1 MQTFESLSPLQRVG
15 SALCAALL
23 AVTCCISPYSA
34 ARAYA
39 VVPLAVPAVGYAL
52 CAIMAACG
60 IAVTVDST
68 SAKSLASDF
77 KLYTDDLTALSNSVN
92 KLMSSFAD
100 AAKASGQG
108 VEYNPAAI
116 TSDDINKCAQILTDA
131 ANAGSLELSKIS
143 PYASATTLS
152 AIPFILQAYFNYS
165 RTTASVSGFT
175 PSSGWTSSLYPYD
188 SDYVTYNASYNYSKT
203 GSQTG
208 TQSFSIEVPGTDALA
223 RFGKPIDGST
233 ISNYLSTYTL
243 IPVFCFNADAST
255 LGERTHYVAVS
266 TSLYSRKYG
275 NSYQRLLNNIKL
287 EVNTVVFNMPNQLHW
302 TLAGTD
308 LTGVDY
314 YPDSGRYSFVDQF
327 HVQSLGSSLGFF
339 SPYVN
344 ASFTTTD
351 IPGISDWSAASL
363 TDNPDVNLGR
373 DYWSDANR
381 AVQGGIVAG
390 SGVGALVGSGS
401 VASGGLVINRGRMGI
416 PTDWSGVDSW
426 ADALDKTG
434 VAVGDNVYVPD
445 MSTTTTVTG
454 AKVDTATGEA
464 AGTLTGELDTIT
476 RPGNATGT
484 ISISAPVTASSN
496 PLSYD
501 FAGSSVS
508 FLDKFPFCIPGDV
521 QKVVSAMSASA
532 VAPRFT
538 WPIWTP
544 NGDYDLTVDL
554 SDYSSLAAV
563 LRGMFALFVVGG
575 SIFLSMRFIAFVR
588 NATNK

>member
-1 MQTFESLSPLQRVG
+1 MNSFESLTPLQRVG

-23 AVTCCISPYSA
+23 AATCCISPYSA

-60 IAVTVDST
+60 IAVTVNST
-68 SAKSLASDF
+68 SAKTLASDF

-108 VEYNPAAI
+108 VEYTPAAI

-131 ANAGSLELSKIS
+131 ANAGTLELSKIS

-152 AIPFILQAYFNYS
+152 VIPFILQAYFNYS
-165 RTTASVSGFT
+165 RSTASVSGFT
-175 PSSGWTSSLYPYD
+175 PSTGWTSSVYPYD
-188 SDYVTYNASYNYSKT
+188 SSYVTFNSSYTYTTSAGGKV
-203 GSQTG
+203 SE
-208 TQSFSIEVPGTDALA
+208 SFSILTPGSDAQTLFGEPFYYAAGDSVLVPVYYSVISDIMYYVA
-223 RFGKPIDGST
+223 IDYIEYQDNYSGDLQSLLSDIYMYAPDYGAGYPT
-233 ISNYLSTYTL
+233 SFRYTFTEDNEYLPLISRSLSTGLTK
-243 IPVFCFNADAST
+243 PV
-255 LGERTHYVAVS
+255 
-266 TSLYSRKYG
+266 
-275 NSYQRLLNNIKL
+275 
-287 EVNTVVFNMPNQLHW
+287 
-302 TLAGTD
+302 
-308 LTGVDY
+308 
-314 YPDSGRYSFVDQF
+314 
-327 HVQSLGSSLGFF
+327 SLGLGASSSQDGFF
-339 SPYVN
+339 SPYIDAVFSLSGQ
-344 ASFTTTD
+344 AG
-351 IPGISDWSAASL
+351 IPFWNAASL

-401 VASGGLVINRGRMGI
+401 VASGGLVINRGRLGI
-416 PTDWSGVDSW
+416 PTDWGGVDSW

-434 VAVGDNVYVPD
+434 AAVGDGVYSP
-445 MSTTTTVTG
+445 SFPTTTTVTG
-454 AKVDTATGEA
+454 AKVGTATGEV
-464 AGTLTGELDTIT
+464 AGTLTGELETIT
-476 RPGNATGT
+476 QPGNPTGT
-484 ISISAPVTASSN
+484 ISISAPATSSTN

-508 FLDKFPFCIPGDV
+508 FLDKFPFCIPNDV
-521 QKVVSAMSASA
+521 RRVVNAMTANRE
-532 VAPRFT
+532 APRFT

-563 LRGMFALFVVGG
+563 LRDMFSLFVIFG
-575 SIFLSMRFIAFVR
+575 SIYLSIRFVALLR